1 MRFDSTPYYH
11 VGEDYDWE
19 TLVDEMREE
28 VRLMDQG
35 GFTGTWLAEH
45 HFHWDG
51 WYRAS
56 PNPILLG
63 ADLVNESD
71 RLRVGQCGTI
81 LPDWNPIRVAEDIA
95 LLDQLTRGRVD
106 FGVARGI
113 NNRATIQFREE
124 ADRRNEQHRALFNET
139 LEVILGAWRNDAFSY
154 KGQFFTYP
162 APGWQETNPLG
173 RDSRFHSETGELK
186 ALGLTP
192 KPFQRP
198 HPPVFNMV
206 ESSSSHAYSARMGI
220 GAMCFSISHGRI
232 KDAWRAY
239 NNAASEAA
247 GHDVPYGQ
255 NLAVMRPTYIADSY
269 EQAVADAREGTNL
282 LASWITT
289 DPDKVRKIMVSEEE
303 LEEGDLDLDWFDFQ
317 LKHDLILVGS
327 PDSVSEQIE
336 RLETETGCP
345 HLAFFLNIPLLSFQ
359 QVMHSLD
366 LASSKVIPRF
376 S

>member
-1 MRFDSTPYYH
+1 M
-11 VGEDYDWE
+11 
-19 TLVDEMREE
+19 
-28 VRLMDQG
+28 
-35 GFTGTWLAEH
+35 
-45 HFHWDG
+45 
-51 WYRAS
+51 
-56 PNPILLG
+56 
-63 ADLVNESD
+63 
-71 RLRVGQCGTI
+71 
-81 LPDWNPIRVAEDIA
+81 
-95 LLDQLTRGRVD
+95 
-106 FGVARGI
+106 ARGI

-124 ADRRNEQHRALFNET
+124 ADRRNEQHRSLFNET

-154 KGQFFTYP
+154 KGEFFTYP

-173 RDSRFHSETGELK
+173 RDPRFHTETGELK

-239 NNAASEAA
+239 NNAASETA
-247 GHDVPYGQ
+247 GHDMPYGQ
-255 NLAVMRPTYIADSY
+255 NLAVMRPTYIADTY

-345 HLAFFLNIPLLSFQ
+345 HLAFFLNIPLLSFE

-376 S
+376 A

>member
-35 GFTGTWLAEH
+35 GFTGIWLAEH

-63 ADLVNESD
+63 ADLINESD

-95 LLDQLTRGRVD
+95 MLDQLTRGRVD

-124 ADRRNEQHRALFNET
+124 ADRRNEQHRSLFNET

-154 KGQFFTYP
+154 KGEFFTYP

-173 RDSRFHSETGELK
+173 RDPRFHSETGELK

-239 NNAASEAA
+239 NNAASETA

-376 S
+376 A